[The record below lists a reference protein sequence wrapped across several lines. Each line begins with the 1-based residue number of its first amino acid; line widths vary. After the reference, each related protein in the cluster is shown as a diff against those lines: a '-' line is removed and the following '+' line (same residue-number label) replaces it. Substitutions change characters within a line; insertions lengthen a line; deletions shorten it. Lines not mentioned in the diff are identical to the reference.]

1 MSENVTE
8 FKETDQ
14 VKLER
19 IRYQKIR
26 KETYNDLLALAD
38 SFNSDVSKHLKN
50 ARAFKIE
57 DIMKPLV
64 LAVAQFQTELEFRAL
79 LFDFQL

>member
-1 MSENVTE
+1 MVENVTN
-8 FKETDQ
+8 FKETDE

-50 ARAFKIE
+50 ARAFKID
-57 DIMKPLV
+57 DIMKPLI
-64 LAVAQFQTELEFRAL
+64 LAVSQFQTELEFRAL

>member
-1 MSENVTE
+1 MTENVTN
-8 FKETDQ
+8 FKDTDE

-38 SFNSDVSKHLKN
+38 SFNTDVSKHLKN

-57 DIMKPLV
+57 DIMKPLI
-64 LAVAQFQTELEFRAL
+64 LAVSQFQTELEFRAL
-79 LFDFQL
+79 LYDFQL